1 MSAPKLLKPPVSQ
14 RTKLVV
20 KREAVRLEFSIQAI
34 RREAGQIR
42 WICKSGGGD
51 IISDE
56 RGDHGTFSLSTR
68 VFHTC
73 GWCANVRV
81 EDVNGMSKPFD
92 LRGIMSLKL
101 MAKDW
106 CRWMFV
112 FAVVVAI
119 RRRLL
124 SSHQLDCSPGS
135 YTHMRTIRRELLCVY
150 VCIVCRDCTC

>member
-1 MSAPKLLKPPVSQ
+1 MSAPKLLKPPVYQ

-20 KREAVRLEFSIQAI
+20 KREAVRLEFSIQAT

-73 GWCANVRV
+73 GCCANVRV
-81 EDVNGMSKPFD
+81 EDVNGTSK
-92 LRGIMSLKL
+92 SLQAFPPPLNRKVSE
-101 MAKDW
+101 K
-106 CRWMFV
+106 CETVR
-112 FAVVVAI
+112 
-119 RRRLL
+119 
-124 SSHQLDCSPGS
+124 PGS
-135 YTHMRTIRRELLCVY
+135 QSGTLTILLPLLYLNQCPQSFLQVSYQNVRSSTAEMRCAV
-150 VCIVCRDCTC
+150 